1 MTTNLKN
8 NKVIAV
14 VGPTASG
21 KTAYSI
27 ELAQKLN
34 GEIVSAD
41 SRLVYKGFD
50 IGTAKPT
57 IEERQG
63 IPHYMI
69 DIVEPEFDFSAG
81 LYVKEAKNIINEI
94 LLRGKTP
101 IVVGG
106 TGLYLNILLMNY
118 DLPEVE
124 PDYELREKLKN
135 EGDLHEIL
143 LDLDFETANKI
154 EKNDRK
160 KLIRA
165 IEIIKSTGKKLS
177 DVRGISEVE
186 FDVEWHGR
194 NFSRDVLYDRINK
207 RVDVMMQDGLLDE
220 TRELLQKH
228 GRINNILYTIGYQEM
243 VSYIDGILTLDEAV
257 EKLKQN
263 TRRYAKRQLTWFR
276 KNEKIQW
283 NYYPE
288 TLKK

>member
-1 MTTNLKN
+1 
-8 NKVIAV
+8 
-14 VGPTASG
+14 
-21 KTAYSI
+21 
-27 ELAQKLN
+27 
-34 GEIVSAD
+34 
-41 SRLVYKGFD
+41 
-50 IGTAKPT
+50 
-57 IEERQG
+57 
-63 IPHYMI
+63 
-69 DIVEPEFDFSAG
+69 
-81 LYVKEAKNIINEI
+81 
-94 LLRGKTP
+94 
-101 IVVGG
+101 
-106 TGLYLNILLMNY
+106 MNY